1 MNNYKEQLQI
11 IKQGIDEIIGE
22 KELIAKLKK
31 GKKLNIKVG
40 FDPTAPDLHLG
51 HTVILRKMR
60 QFQDL
65 GHNVVFLIGD
75 FTGKIGDP
83 SGKNK
88 TRPPLSEKEIKNNA
102 ETYKS
107 QVFKV
112 LDDKQTIVDFNSRWG
127 NELTAT
133 EMITLAAQSTVA
145 RMIERDDFSKR
156 YKNNQPI
163 SIHEFLY
170 PLMQGYDSVFL
181 KTDVELGGTDQ
192 KFNLLVGRDLQKN
205 AQQEP
210 QTVITLPL
218 LEGLD
223 GVKKMSKSEDN
234 YIGITEDPDEIFGKT
249 MSIPDEIMFKWF
261 DLLSLKPLDE
271 ISALKK
277 AISKGDNP
285 RDIKI
290 LLALELTER
299 FSNEDSAQNAKENF
313 LKKFSK
319 NEIPDNIPEKI
330 LKTKEAI
337 PLANILKDIDMVS
350 STSEALRL
358 INQGAVKIDQK
369 KIESKDYDFG
379 LDEKKL
385 VQIGKKKFIYLTLK
399 NH

>member
-1 MNNYKEQLQI
+1 MKEELKLI
-11 IKQGIDEIIGE
+11 HRGSDELINE
-22 KELIAKLKK
+22 KELLIKLKE
-31 GKKLNIKVG
+31 GSPLTVKVG

-51 HTVILRKMR
+51 HTVLINKMKHYE
-60 QFQDL
+60 DL
-65 GHNVVFLIGD
+65 GHKIIFVIGD
-75 FTGKIGDP
+75 FTGMIGDP

-88 TRPPLSEKEIKNNA
+88 TRPPLTKEEVLKNA
-102 ETYKS
+102 ETYKK
-107 QVFKV
+107 QVFKI
-112 LDDKQTIVDFNSRWG
+112 LDPKKTEIRFNSEWC
-127 NELTAT
+127 TALGA
-133 EMITLAAQSTVA
+133 EGFIGLASQYNLA
-145 RMIERDDFSKR
+145 RMLERDDFNKR
-156 YKNNQPI
+156 YKSNQSI
-163 SIHEFLY
+163 SIHELLY
-170 PLMQGYDSVFL
+170 PLVQAYDSVYL
-181 KTDVELGGTDQ
+181 KADVELGGTDQ